1 MIGRNRMK
9 MRFDGPNTNKNLGT
23 EERKATEANS
33 QMCSGGVVWSPTLKE
48 EGTLSDFRLFQA
60 TEPLISTSENYFVA
74 TPAARRG
81 VRATPPDGVNFIPY
95 MKLLGVE

>member
-1 MIGRNRMK
+1 MK

-81 VRATPPDGVNFIPY
+81 VSWRNGRAGTCYLVGGMAELTPQ
-95 MKLLGVE
+95 